1 MFYSEE
7 WVFYGYSAFTLEAGQ
22 FILEMHLVI
31 LFFVVVIL
39 CYTLFSSCLFVN
51 VHQLVGR
58 IKNQIL
64 VYTHSE
70 NCSQTYSYARLEP
83 KLRN

>member
-7 WVFYGYSAFTLEAGQ
+7 WVFYGCSAFTLEAGQ

-39 CYTLFSSCLFVN
+39 CYTLFFILFVCECA
-51 VHQLVGR
+51 LVGR
-58 IKNQIL
+58 
-64 VYTHSE
+64 
-70 NCSQTYSYARLEP
+70 
-83 KLRN
+83 